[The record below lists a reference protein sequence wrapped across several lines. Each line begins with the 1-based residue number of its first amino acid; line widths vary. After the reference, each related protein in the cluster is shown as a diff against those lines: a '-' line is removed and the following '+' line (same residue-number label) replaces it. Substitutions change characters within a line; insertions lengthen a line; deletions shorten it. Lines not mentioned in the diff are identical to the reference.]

1 MARNHLID
9 HFRGKT
15 KQRSVDPLSSSLVEL
30 QTAPSQ
36 RIARNE
42 EERFVLEALRRIPLD
57 AQLLLELYYWQS
69 LSGPELAA
77 VFEIPEGTLRGR
89 LRRAKSLLRAEV
101 DAVTC
106 SGVALEDTLTR
117 LADWKHQPADA

>member
-15 KQRSVDPLSSSLVEL
+15 KQRSVDPLSSSLVDL

-42 EERFVLEALRRIPLD
+42 EERFVLEALSRIPLD

-69 LSGPELAA
+69 FSGPELAA

-101 DAVTC
+101 DAVTR

>member
-1 MARNHLID
+1 VARNHLID

-15 KQRSVDPLSSSLVEL
+15 KQRSADPLSSSLVEL

-42 EERFVLEALRRIPLD
+42 EERFVLEALSRIPLD

-101 DAVTC
+101 DAVTR